1 MPLYGWT
8 WIQDEWPAD
17 PQPLQEL
24 RRPTSGE
31 IYFRNR
37 ANTEWVF
44 HSYID
49 EEHGGAVMRSGSV
62 LTGPLEGNHGLP
74 PSYDPDFGGTV
85 RQEGLPMATLR
96 ALAEMERRM
105 LSRLSTDVRRMIA
118 TQTQL
123 SETAK
128 SLAYA
133 RKFGSYTW
141 RELADNGHSVD
152 LPVFKSDNIV
162 ATSDQVLAYWVTVER
177 LWYRDRDPDN
187 ATMEPAFDIR
197 ETDNGSRLFKMQWH
211 DGTAGGQ
218 SAASISFPDRIGVS
232 SHIIAVR

>member
-62 LTGPLEGNHGLP
+62 LTGPLEWNHGHP
-74 PSYDPDFGGTV
+74 PSHDPNFGGTV

-128 SLAYA
+128 SICLGVKTGLY
-133 RKFGSYTW
+133 SYDT
-141 RELADNGHSVD
+141 LKSTGHVID
-152 LPVFKSDNIV
+152 LPVFKSDNIA
-162 ATSDQVLAYWVTVER
+162 ATEDQILGYWWSIYKLQYT
-177 LWYRDRDPDN
+177 DRDPGSAQDMTAFHLEETAPGSRIIKAN
-187 ATMEPAFDIR
+187 ATVKADFAF
-197 ETDNGSRLFKMQWH
+197 
-211 DGTAGGQ
+211 
-218 SAASISFPDRIGVS
+218 SAVADRYGVISWIM
-232 SHIIAVR
+232 AVR